1 MVSMK
6 DIARECGVSIA
17 TVSKALN
24 GHSDIGDDTRK
35 RICSIAR
42 DMGYFP
48 NSSARALKTKR
59 TYSIG
64 VLFVDIALSGLKHDY
79 FAHVLDSFKRFAESK
94 GYDITFINVG
104 PGNKLTYLEHSK
116 YRGFDGVVIACVDF
130 LDPKVTELIQSD
142 IPVVTIDHVFDN
154 RIAIM
159 SDNVGGM
166 RDLIQYIYDNGHRT
180 IAYIHGDDT
189 AVTRNRIASY
199 YQTIRALGLT
209 EDDQYVRASSYRNPE
224 DSYRITGEL
233 LAMKNPPTCI
243 IYPDDYSCIGGLNK
257 LKEMGLSVPGNIS
270 IAGYD
275 GIYISQII
283 DPKLTTVAQDT
294 ESIGINAARELI
306 GLIED
311 PRGTLI
317 EKITVPG
324 RLIEGES
331 VGPVDLRKEK

>member
-24 GHSDIGDDTRK
+24 GHNDIGDDTRK

-64 VLFVDIALSGLKHDY
+64 VLFVDVALSGLTHDY
-79 FAHVLDSFKRFAESK
+79 FSHVLDSFKRYAENK
-94 GYDITFINVG
+94 GYDITFINA
-104 PGNKLTYLEHSK
+104 GNSMTYLEHSR

-130 LDPKVTELIQSD
+130 LDPRVLELVQSD
-142 IPVVTIDHVFDN
+142 LPVVTIDHVFDN
-154 RIAIM
+154 RISVV
-159 SDNVGGM
+159 SDNIGGM
-166 RDLIQYIYDNGHRT
+166 HDLIQHIYNNGHRK

-199 YQTIRALGLT
+199 YQTIRALGLK
-209 EDDQYVRASSYRNPE
+209 ENEQYVRESSYRNPE
-224 DSYRITGEL
+224 DSYRLTGEL
-233 LAMKNPPTCI
+233 LALKNPPTCI
-243 IYPDDYSCIGGLNK
+243 IYSDDYSCIGGLNK
-257 LKEMGLSVPGNIS
+257 IKELGLSVPADIS
-270 IAGYD
+270 VAGYD

-294 ESIGINAARELI
+294 ESIGSVAAKELI
-306 GLIED
+306 RLIED

-317 EKITVPG
+317 EKITVPCH
-324 RLIEGES
+324 IITGES
-331 VGPVDLRKEK
+331 VGPIKK